1 MALTS
6 KLTDVIEKS
15 EKFLKSG
22 GTVKRFTNPSK
33 EEIDSILIQLNSEMG
48 EPEALVDY
56 KKWFIKSQ
64 IQLALTTALGLN
76 SPKIRVDVAYSPDE
90 KIASVQMGYEYRTPE
105 ESFYWNDG
113 LWSPQ
118 EGLGAGTCLRNLC
131 NTYAAWAGLD
141 FATSL
146 YTQIP
151 TSEEEVYKTGLTASV
166 EIHKF
171 IEERASNFTTY
182 DGAHWLTVKREV
194 LQQVLFEQR
203 GTYATEETVPL
214 MYELQG
220 GYPNIPDNDR
230 IYQYDESS
238 KKWSPVS

>member
-1 MALTS
+1 MALTNQLS
-6 KLTDVIEKS
+6 DIVKAS
-15 EKFLKSG
+15 EKFLQSG

-33 EEIDSILIQLNSEMG
+33 EEIDLILIQLNSEMG
-48 EPEALVDY
+48 EPEALSNY

-64 IQLALTTALGLN
+64 IQLALTTAL
-76 SPKIRVDVAYSPDE
+76 SISSEIIRVDVAYSSDG

-113 LWSPQ
+113 IWSPQ

-131 NTYAAWAGLD
+131 NTYATWSGLD

-151 TSEEEVYKTGLTASV
+151 TSEEDVYKTGLTSSV

-171 IEERASNFTTY
+171 IEERASNFSTY

-203 GTYATEETVPL
+203 GNYANEDTTPL
-214 MYELQG
+214 TFKLLG

-230 IYQYDESS
+230 IYQYDEPT
-238 KKWSPVS
+238 KTWNPVL